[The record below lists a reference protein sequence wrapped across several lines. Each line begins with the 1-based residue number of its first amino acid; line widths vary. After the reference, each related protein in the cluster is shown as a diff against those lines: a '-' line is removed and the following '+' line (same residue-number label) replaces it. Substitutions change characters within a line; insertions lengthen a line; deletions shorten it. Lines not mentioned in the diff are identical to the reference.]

1 MINPNWYINWNTHM
15 DPEYD
20 NMSIRD
26 KIRSRIDLLQ
36 MQMEA
41 GLHLS
46 DPSIVLGNINNVSK
60 FWAVLEEEDRDY
72 LQVAR
77 DALEEKREW
86 VI

>member
-1 MINPNWYINWNTHM
+1 M